1 MLKRFLTFFALPLFI
16 PSQVVLAAQPQPTLN
31 QQLTMYA
38 KPAVVRIILRC
49 TAVYNDKRNAKQPQY
64 FSYVYGWNES
74 NKPDAET
81 AVNSYKVG
89 TGFIIGSDGYIVT
102 NAHMVDHATKG
113 REDCRKQMRRNLGED
128 LQIAKAADVSALI
141 DGDQMITES
150 LYYDQHVYLPNASK
164 DSKADFFPFEVKQS
178 GTVDENGNGKDVA
191 IIKIEVKNAPIL
203 RLANSAAPKLQ
214 APIIVIGYPGV
225 ADVAPAQDAASLME
239 ATVTE
244 GIVSNP
250 NKILPD
256 LSPIIQ
262 VDVRVAPGSSGSP
275 VLNQDGEVIGVIA
288 FQQQD
293 DQENKIPFAVPV
305 VTIQQFVGPSGAV
318 NKAGDTDSRY
328 REGLALYWRSE
339 FEPAKKNF
347 ESVTSLFPQHSE
359 ANRLIQESNEEIAKT
374 VSSQDYVPWLAG
386 VAIALLGMLG
396 AYFIVRRRSTP
407 SFAGVG
413 AGEHNF
419 GDRPETAGEHQQN
432 RSDQVEPPK
441 NRTVMSP
448 SPRGKDTVLSM
459 TWAVLELKNS
469 EGQPQRFELKNDQ
482 HRLGR
487 DRQWADFRV
496 PETGW
501 DVLSKRHAILKR
513 ESNSYRIYDG
523 DGVNSS
529 TNGVLVNG
537 TRVSPGGSLLNNGDQ
552 IQIGEDYN
560 QVTGIY
566 QSEDSKRTTPQ
577 PGSNSSYRDS
587 HQDGHS

>member
-1 MLKRFLTFFALPLFI
+1 MLKRFLTFFALPFFI
-16 PSQVVLAAQPQPTLN
+16 PAQMAFAEQSQPTLN

-38 KPAVVRIILRC
+38 KPAVVRVVLRC
-49 TAVYNDKRNAKQPQY
+49 TAVYDDKRNIKQPQS

-74 NKPDAET
+74 DKPDAGT
-81 AVNSYKVG
+81 AKTYYKVG

-150 LYYDQHVYLPNASK
+150 LYYDQDVYLPNVSK

-225 ADVAPAQDAASLME
+225 ADVAPAQDAASFME

-256 LSPIIQ
+256 RSPIIQ

-275 VLNQDGEVIGVIA
+275 VLNGEGEVIGVIA

-359 ANRLIQESNEEIAKT
+359 ANRLIQESNEEIAKN

-386 VAIALLGMLG
+386 VAITMLG
-396 AYFIVRRRSTP
+396 LIGAAYFVIRRKSTP
-407 SFAGVG
+407 SFAGV
-413 AGEHNF
+413 AGGEPDL
-419 GDRPETAGEHQQN
+419 GDRSVEATERQQ
-432 RSDQVEPPK
+432 SHSPPVGTPQT
-441 NRTVMSP
+441 RTVMS
-448 SPRGKDTVLSM
+448 SVPRGKDTVLSM
-459 TWAVLELKNS
+459 PRAVLELKNY
-469 EGQPQRFELKNDQ
+469 EGQIQQFELKGNQ

-487 DRQWADFRV
+487 DRQWADFKV

-501 DVLSKRHAILKR
+501 DVLSKRHAILKQ
-513 ESNSYRIYDG
+513 ENNSYRIYDG
-523 DGVNSS
+523 DGVALS

-537 TRVSPGGSLLNNGDQ
+537 TRVSAGGHLLNSGDQ

-560 QVTGIY
+560 QVTGNF
-566 QSEDSKRTTPQ
+566 QSEDSKRTSPQ
-577 PGSNSSYRDS
+577 PGSNSSY
-587 HQDGHS
+587 

>member
-1 MLKRFLTFFALPLFI
+1 MRHPLALFSIAPILFFSQI
-16 PSQVVLAAQPQPTLN
+16 PGISKNPQLEPN
-31 QQLTMYA
+31 QQLTMYS
-38 KPAVVRIILRC
+38 KPAVVRILAGCFGTYDYEGRS
-49 TAVYNDKRNAKQPQY
+49 YSFLSGGSGSGY
-64 FSYVYGWNES
+64 FVDPN
-74 NKPDAET
+74 
-81 AVNSYKVG
+81 
-89 TGFIIGSDGYIVT
+89 GYIVT
-102 NAHMVDHATKG
+102 NAHVVNLAEGGEKAC
-113 REDCRKQMRRNLGED
+113 RERLLDNLVKKLTGESDIANVSQLRKENIRQNSTLGDDFVFRN
-128 LQIAKAADVSALI
+128 DV
-141 DGDQMITES
+141 
-150 LYYDQHVYLPNASK
+150 VLPNGDNFK
-164 DSKADFFPFEVKQS
+164 FEVKER
-178 GTVDENGNGKDVA
+178 GLPVTEPDRKDIGKDVA
-191 IIKIEVKNAPIL
+191 VIKVEVTNAPVL
-203 RLANSAAPKLQ
+203 KLGDSTTVQ
-214 APIIVIGYPGV
+214 IQDPIVVLGYPGA
-225 ADVAPAQDAASLME
+225 ADVISVLSSKSFLEASALDGKV
-239 ATVTE
+239 ANSNKTLQNGSPVLQLNVT
-244 GIVSNP
+244 
-250 NKILPD
+250 
-256 LSPIIQ
+256 
-262 VDVRVAPGSSGSP
+262 VAPGSSGGP
-275 VLNQDGEVIGVIA
+275 VLNQQGEVVGMITFGGSGWDEETG
-288 FQQQD
+288 F
-293 DQENKIPFAVPV
+293 PYAVPTS
-305 VTIQQFVGPSGAV
+305 TILEFTRKSGAA
-318 NKAGDTDSRY
+318 NEEGSTGPLY
-328 REGLALYWRSE
+328 REGLDLYWNQDYE
-339 FEPAKKNF
+339 GAKTKF
-347 ESVTSLFPQHSE
+347 QAVKGLFQQHSE
-359 ANRLIQESNEEIAKT
+359 VDKLIQVSEQNIAERWRSK
-374 VSSQDYVPWLAG
+374 SYIPLLAG

-566 QSEDSKRTTPQ
+566 QSEDSKRKTPQ